1 MIEICIKKNEFISQ
15 LVEKDLFIES
25 TLGRRNE
32 SLNVV
37 EVVLDIVGENCWD
50 KVGEKIGKD
59 DV

>member
-1 MIEICIKKNEFISQ
+1 MYQKNEFISQ